1 MMVRKLLKAAIY
13 IKVIVVTTLVTI
25 HEPMADEVMDEFVT
39 SEIMEEEPLAEDTE
53 LFEEE
58 TNEELNMIATNEEE
72 NLNDMIDDTD
82 FLECDGEDGNSIQ
95 QFKPVCSDGWELDEA
110 GYHYVLDENRMKN
123 CIMWIDDGYY
133 GFDEYGIM
141 YSEEWIYTSSGVWY
155 YATASGKLAVG
166 DVMIN
171 GTCYHF
177 DSNGIMKTGM
187 IKTENGYTL
196 YDLDGY
202 QQGTINKEGWNLLNG
217 NYYYIKDG
225 EMLTDTDF
233 QTSDGARYTFDSQ
246 GIMRKNEQFEGRW
259 YSEGGWCMVGWIF
272 KAGSWYYADPVTAQ
286 ICTGFQVING
296 VQYYFDESDYTMLIG
311 DKIVDGKLI
320 IADENGSVTITT
332 ILAEGWSCYGGEYYY
347 YVDGEP
353 YSGWVGEYF
362 VDNGCMQREKVI
374 GVDGEKHFFVDGYGV
389 RQKNRWVNGGSSYA
403 KEDGTL
409 AENEWLE
416 IDGKKYYFEG
426 INKDTGLVYQEGKAA
441 DLFGADG
448 IYIGSSN
455 DMKLG
460 WNLINGEWYYKYGAN
475 LLNGKAEIDGK
486 EYCFENGIMMKN
498 TASTAN
504 LSEYC
509 YGEDGIRLSGTGW
522 KLLDGK
528 WYYLNSKSEYI
539 TGWAMIGTERYYFLT
554 EEDCFAEKKTDKINY
569 GRLGVM
575 CTGYRVINGRLC
587 YFDQNGAYR
596 GIRGCENGWYYAK
609 EENDW
614 YFMKGQRV
622 TTGRTTVNGI
632 EYIFAS
638 DGKMYADTIVKEN
651 GLRYVNSDGAI
662 VTQKGWRLLSNG
674 YIYIQ
679 DNGTVCTGI
688 KMINGV
694 IYYFGE
700 DGIWIG

>member
-1 MMVRKLLKAAIY
+1 
-13 IKVIVVTTLVTI
+13 
-25 HEPMADEVMDEFVT
+25 
-39 SEIMEEEPLAEDTE
+39 
-53 LFEEE
+53 
-58 TNEELNMIATNEEE
+58 
-72 NLNDMIDDTD
+72 
-82 FLECDGEDGNSIQ
+82 
-95 QFKPVCSDGWELDEA
+95 
-110 GYHYVLDENRMKN
+110 
-123 CIMWIDDGYY
+123 
-133 GFDEYGIM
+133 
-141 YSEEWIYTSSGVWY
+141 
-155 YATASGKLAVG
+155 
-166 DVMIN
+166 
-171 GTCYHF
+171 
-177 DSNGIMKTGM
+177 
-187 IKTENGYTL
+187 
-196 YDLDGY
+196 
-202 QQGTINKEGWNLLNG
+202 
-217 NYYYIKDG
+217 
-225 EMLTDTDF
+225 
-233 QTSDGARYTFDSQ
+233 
-246 GIMRKNEQFEGRW
+246 
-259 YSEGGWCMVGWIF
+259 
-272 KAGSWYYADPVTAQ
+272 
-286 ICTGFQVING
+286 
-296 VQYYFDESDYTMLIG
+296 
-311 DKIVDGKLI
+311 
-320 IADENGSVTITT
+320 
-332 ILAEGWSCYGGEYYY
+332 
-347 YVDGEP
+347 
-353 YSGWVGEYF
+353 
-362 VDNGCMQREKVI
+362 
-374 GVDGEKHFFVDGYGV
+374 
-389 RQKNRWVNGGSSYA
+389 
-403 KEDGTL
+403 
-409 AENEWLE
+409 
-416 IDGKKYYFEG
+416 
-426 INKDTGLVYQEGKAA
+426 
-441 DLFGADG
+441 
-448 IYIGSSN
+448 
-455 DMKLG
+455 MKLG
-460 WNLINGEWYYKYGAN
+460 WNLINGEWYYKSGAN

-522 KLLDGK
+522 RLLDGK

-554 EEDCFAEKKTDKINY
+554 EEDCFAEKTTDKINY

-622 TTGRTTVNGI
+622 TTGRATVNGI